1 MGPPHCAASSMR
13 VFVTG
18 GNGFIGSRV
27 CRELVARGH
36 SLVCLLRPTS
46 KTDRIDDLHFERAGG
61 DVRDILPSLRAGMNG
76 CDATVHLAAPSDW
89 HVAEGPYLD
98 DVIVNGAR
106 RVLVAASG
114 LSAHRVVL
122 ISSSAAINAS
132 ERPIVFDERTEFDVR
147 DPALFYAHA
156 KHRAELVARAAF
168 EGGANVV
175 IVNPGEVYGPG
186 DTALGTAS
194 HLIDFAKSV
203 PVLVCDGGTSV
214 VHVEDVARGI
224 VAALE
229 RGRAGERYILGGEN
243 LTIRQMAE
251 LVLELVHRRMLGRA
265 RPKRAV
271 AQDRRFRR
279 PLSHSRAVRSTR
291 RALRD
296 ALLVHGQRERRS
308 ANSACTFR
316 GARETISSTVAWLRE
331 KGLVG

>member
-1 MGPPHCAASSMR
+1 MR

-18 GNGFIGSRV
+18 GNGFIGSCV
-27 CRELVARGH
+27 VRELFARGH
-36 SLVCLLRPTS
+36 SVVCLLRPTS
-46 KTDRIDDLHFERAGG
+46 KTDRIDDLPFERAGG
-61 DVRDILPSLRAGMNG
+61 DVRDVASLRAGMNG

-106 RVLVAASG
+106 RVLEAASG

-132 ERPIVFDERTEFDVR
+132 EQPIVFDERAEFGVR

-194 HLIDFAKSV
+194 HLMDFAKSI

-251 LVLELVHRRMLGRA
+251 LVLELVHRRMLIMRIPNG
-265 RPKRAV
+265 P
-271 AQDRRFRR
+271 
-279 PLSHSRAVRSTR
+279 SRKIAAFAVRYHIPVPFNPHVVPYATLYWFMDSGK
-291 RALRD
+291 A
-296 ALLVHGQRERRS
+296 QRELGV
-308 ANSACTFR
+308 TFR
-316 GARETISSTVAWLRE
+316 GGRETISSTIDWLRE